1 MATKVKDMPK
11 IANAIFLL
19 WDWFLLIA
27 TPPEMPATIRNRIG
41 IDICMT
47 ILPIFDYSL

>member
-1 MATKVKDMPK
+1 MATNVNDKPK

-27 TPPEMPATIRNRIG
+27 TAPEMPATIRNSIG

-47 ILPIFDYSL
+47 ILPVFDDSL